1 MNSAQTRGDAADEL
15 REQAAS
21 CRRLARRA
29 ATPSGSAAL
38 KTVAEKFDDDARRID
53 PSSVRRWASGEAQ

>member
-1 MNSAQTRGDAADEL
+1 VTEQPTRAESADEL

-29 ATPSGSAAL
+29 RTSGGSTALTGIAAQ
-38 KTVAEKFDDDARRID
+38 FDDDARRID
-53 PSSVRRWASGEAQ
+53 PLSLKR

>member
-1 MNSAQTRGDAADEL
+1 MSDPVSREDAADDL

-29 ATPSGSAAL
+29 RTDAGSTAL
-38 KTVAEKFDDDARRID
+38 SHVADQFDTDARRID
-53 PSSVRRWASGEAQ
+53 PRSLRR

>member
-1 MNSAQTRGDAADEL
+1 MERLTRGEAAEEL

-29 ATPSGSAAL
+29 RTSSGSTAL
-38 KTVAEKFDDDARRID
+38 ATVADQFDDDARRID
-53 PSSVRRWASGEAQ
+53 PSSLRRWSREEI

>member
-1 MNSAQTRGDAADEL
+1 MTTPMSREDAADGL

-29 ATPSGSAAL
+29 RTASGSTALAA
-38 KTVAEKFDDDARRID
+38 VAEQFDTDARRVD
-53 PSSVRRWASGEAQ
+53 PRSERR

>member
-1 MNSAQTRGDAADEL
+1 MERLSRSEAADGL

-29 ATPSGSAAL
+29 RTRGGSSALAGAADQ
-38 KTVAEKFDDDARRID
+38 FDDDARRID
-53 PSSVRRWASGEAQ
+53 PTSAPR